1 MERVKTLL
9 KWNERSETA
18 KTIFIITL
26 VIGGTAGGYG
36 LFVLAMGTPTPLV
49 VVTSRSMVPT
59 LNVGDLLVL
68 KHVPEDD
75 IKVGDIIVYEDS
87 WYTAAPIVH
96 RVIRIEEIN
105 GTKHFYT
112 KGDNN
117 SVEDPGDR
125 VYSEI
130 TGVVVLT
137 IPWVGNISLFLRGLI
152 STPIGFITLII
163 IFGLII
169 FGPEIFCQKENGTEE
184 ETDEEQQ
191 EPSAVSDT
199 TP

>member
-1 MERVKTLL
+1 MERVKTFL
-9 KWNERSETA
+9 KWNERSENA
-18 KTIFIITL
+18 KTIFILAL
-26 VIGGTAGGYG
+26 VIGGTVGGYG

-49 VVTSRSMVPT
+49 VVTSESMVPT

-117 SVEDPGDR
+117 QMEDPGDR

-130 TGVVVLT
+130 TGVVVMV
-137 IPWVGNISLFLRGLI
+137 IPWVGNISLFLRGLV
-152 STPIGFITLII
+152 STPVGLVALAI
-163 IFGLII
+163 IFGLIL
-169 FGPEIFCQKENGTEE
+169 FGPEVFCQRENETESSASE
-184 ETDEEQQ
+184 DESEQ
-191 EPSAVSDT
+191 PAS
-199 TP
+199 